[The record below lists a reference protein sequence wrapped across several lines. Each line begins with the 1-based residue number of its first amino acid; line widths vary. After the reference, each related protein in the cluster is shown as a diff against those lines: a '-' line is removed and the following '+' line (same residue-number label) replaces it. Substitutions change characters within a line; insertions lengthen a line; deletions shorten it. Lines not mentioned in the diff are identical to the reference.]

1 MRQFF
6 AIIGHPVAHS
16 LSPRFQQAAFDA
28 VGLDAAYLP
37 FDIHPEQLSQALSAL
52 RILGVAGFN
61 ITLPYKERLLGMVD
75 DLSETA
81 REIGAVNT
89 VISRQGEWLGEN
101 TDGPG
106 FLLALERFLEANRLP
121 FPSHVLIFGA
131 GGSARAVL
139 WALAHRPVR
148 AICLVNR
155 TRSRGE
161 DLLNLPILSGIP
173 EKTASALDQSSWR
186 SWISKAKAPL
196 VINTLSLRAFAGN
209 AIPFP
214 PLDGLS
220 LSEATLFD
228 LSYVPSRPSEGGAE
242 TVGRTPFL
250 EMGSRFGAPSQNG
263 LGMLLCQ
270 GALAFRLWTG
280 REAPME
286 RMEEVLMVATGQKS
300 LWKSL

>member
-28 VGLDAAYLP
+28 SGLDAAYLP
-37 FDIHPEQLSQALSAL
+37 FDISPEQLPQALAAL

-61 ITLPYKERLLGMVD
+61 ITLPHKEAIPGMVD
-75 DLSETA
+75 GLSETA

-89 VISRQGEWLGEN
+89 VVSRRGEWLGDN

-106 FLLALERFLEANRLP
+106 FLLALERFLEENRLP

-139 WALAHRPVR
+139 WALARRPFR

-161 DLLNLPILSGIP
+161 ALLNLPILSGIP
-173 EKTASALDQSSWR
+173 DRTACALDQTSWR
-186 SWISKAKAPL
+186 DWISNAKNPL

-209 AIPFP
+209 EIPFP
-214 PLDGLS
+214 PLEGLS
-220 LSEATLFD
+220 LSDATLFD
-228 LSYVPSRPSEGGAE
+228 LSYVPSKPSGAGPEEG
-242 TVGRTPFL
+242 GRTPFL
-250 EMGSRFGAPSQNG
+250 EMGSLFGAPSQNG

-280 REAPME
+280 KEAPVD
-286 RMEEVLMVATGQKS
+286 RMEEVLRLATGQKS